1 MAKSITLRSSAGEH
15 RVEVRLPLTLGGTVA
30 DGRVIV
36 DGIEVDPPRRAYA
49 VADGDTRWVF
59 LNGEVYEFEVA
70 REGRR
75 REAAHHGSLSA
86 PMPAT
91 VVRINTP
98 PGTAVKRGD
107 ILMVLEAMKMEL
119 PVRANADGTVAAV
132 NCRSASS
139 FSRAC
144 HWLRSKRPDRSE
156 SE

>member
-1 MAKSITLRSSAGEH
+1 MGALMAKSITLRSSAGEH
-15 RVEVRLPLTLGGTVA
+15 RVEIRLRLDASAEQVA
-30 DGRVIV
+30 GGRVIV
-36 DGIEVDPPRRAYA
+36 DGLEVEPPRRAYA

-75 REAAHHGSLSA
+75 REAAHQGSLSA

-119 PVRANADGTVAAV
+119 PVRANADGTVAVV
-132 NCRSASS
+132 NCRVGELVQAGVS
-139 FSRAC
+139 
-144 HWLRSKRPDRSE
+144 LVEIK
-156 SE
+156 